1 MATITAR
8 TIQNDMIE
16 LEGKTIDDLKHRL
29 RGILL
34 RSGEP
39 GYDEARKV
47 YNGMINRRPA
57 LIARCTGAG
66 DVIACVQFAR
76 EHNLLVSVRGGGH
89 SVAGNAVCD
98 DGLMFDLSLLR
109 GIRVDPVG
117 QTVRAEPGLTWA
129 DFDRET
135 QAFGLA
141 TTGGLFSPTGIAGLT
156 LGGGLGWLHG
166 LHGLACDNLLSA
178 DVVTADGRLLTAS
191 ETEHPDLFWGL
202 RGGGGNFGIVTSL
215 VYRLHPV
222 GPVLA
227 GELIYPIA
235 RAAEVLR
242 FYREFLPESPDA
254 IRTDIGLVTAP
265 DGNLVIGVIPCYIGT
280 IAEGERIIE
289 PLRRLG
295 PVADMVRPLR
305 YCGLQTMMDEMLPPG
320 RMNYWKSSF
329 LPALDDGAID
339 TLVACGRSV
348 PSPTSLLTLEPICGA
363 ASRVSPDAT
372 AFPHRGTSYS
382 LLILATWTD
391 PAASDRHIRWARE
404 SWEAMK
410 RFTAGR
416 VYVNYLSEGED
427 RVQEAYGANYG
438 RLAALKS
445 TYDPKNFF
453 RVNQN
458 IPPEAEKGRGFAA

>member
-1 MATITAR
+1 
-8 TIQNDMIE
+8 MIA
-16 LEGKTIDDLKHRL
+16 LERKTIDDLRGRL
-29 RGILL
+29 RGPLL
-34 RSGEP
+34 LSGDS

-47 YNGMINRRPA
+47 YNGMIDRRPA
-57 LIARCTGAG
+57 LIARCAGAS

-76 EHNLLVSVRGGGH
+76 EHHLLVSVRGGGH

-98 DGLMFDLSLLR
+98 DGLMIDLSSMR

-117 QTVRAEPGLTWA
+117 RKVRAEPGLTWG

-191 ETEHPDLFWGL
+191 DAENPDLFWAL
-202 RGGGGNFGIVTSL
+202 RGGGGNFGIATSL
-215 VYRLHPV
+215 EYRLHPV

-242 FYREFLPESPDA
+242 FYREFLPGTPDA
-254 IRTDIGLVTAP
+254 LRTDIGVVTAP
-265 DGNLVIGVIPCYIGT
+265 DGDLVIGIIPSYVGA
-280 IAEGERIIE
+280 IAEGERAVE

-295 PVADMVRPLR
+295 PSADMVRPMTYL
-305 YCGLQTMMDEMLPPG
+305 GLQTMLDELLPAG
-320 RMNYWKSSF
+320 RRNYWKSSI
-329 LPALDDGAID
+329 LPALDDGAIE
-339 TLVACGRSV
+339 TLIACGRAS

-372 AFPHRGTSYS
+372 AFPHRGDSYS
-382 LLILATWTD
+382 LLLLATWTD
-391 PAASDRHIRWARE
+391 PAATDRHIRWARE
-404 SWEAMK
+404 TWEAMQP
-410 RFTAGR
+410 FTAGR
-416 VYVNYLSEGED
+416 VYVNYLSDGEG
-427 RVQEAYGANYG
+427 RVLEAYGANYT
-438 RLAALKS
+438 RLAALK
-445 TYDPKNFF
+445 TKYDPENFF

-458 IPPEAEKGRGFAA
+458 IRPAAEGGGRSAA